1 MNWSGPTESQGL
13 EAVSGTRGRSP
24 GLGDG
29 LPARGWVRAL
39 PSLRDAPF
47 GCIDSSRDLT
57 ATWGGPMRFM
67 MMFQASDAS
76 EAGEQ
81 PSEKSLTE
89 MGLVMAEMAE
99 KGVLLA
105 GEGLLP
111 SSKGFRMELDSGKR
125 RVVDGPFTE
134 TKELIAGFCLIEV
147 ASREE
152 AVEWGWRC
160 LAADNGNTGT
170 LEIRQVASAD
180 DFGEEFT
187 PEARAREEATLHK
200 AAANLRKSKS

>member
-1 MNWSGPTESQGL
+1 
-13 EAVSGTRGRSP
+13 
-24 GLGDG
+24 
-29 LPARGWVRAL
+29 
-39 PSLRDAPF
+39 
-47 GCIDSSRDLT
+47 
-57 ATWGGPMRFM
+57 M

-76 EAGEQ
+76 EAWEE
-81 PSEKSLTE
+81 PSEESLTE

-111 SSKGFRMELDSGKR
+111 SSKGFRMQLNAGQR
-125 RVVDGPFTE
+125 RIVDGPFAE

-160 LAADNGNTGT
+160 LAADHGNASG
-170 LEIRQVASAD
+170 LEIRQVATAD
-180 DFGEEFT
+180 DFGDEFT
-187 PEARAREEATLHK
+187 PEARAREDQAFAK
-200 AAANLRKSKS
+200 AAENLQKSNT